1 MVAVTAAGEAE
12 AEAEAV
18 AAEAG
23 EEEVRNVPLCVV
35 ISLSTN
41 HTIPPS

>member
-1 MVAVTAAGEAE
+1 MVAVTAAGE